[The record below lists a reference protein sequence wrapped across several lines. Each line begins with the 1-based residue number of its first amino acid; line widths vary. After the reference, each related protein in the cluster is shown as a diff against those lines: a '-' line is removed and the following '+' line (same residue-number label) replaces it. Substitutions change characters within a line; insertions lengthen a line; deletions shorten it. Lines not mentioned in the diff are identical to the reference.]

1 MNNLAMWGFWSTSRA
16 VKELPNNLTGVVL
29 DARQRSR
36 LSVLLYS
43 GIPANSQ
50 LVTVMLARL
59 GQM

>member
-36 LSVLLYS
+36 LLALLFS